1 MKKTLLPL
9 LAFLP
14 LYAAAQPSFEIKGK
28 VGNYSAPA
36 KVYLGYRIDGN
47 LVLDSA
53 KIEQGSFQFKG
64 QVPST
69 LVAALILDRTSVG
82 IMNMSNL
89 TADKAQFYLGNESI
103 TVTSADSMKNITISG
118 SRIKDSVVAAAAL
131 AAQQLAEDMKN
142 FEPGKMAPL
151 FTQPDSTG
159 KLVQLADF
167 RGKVVLV
174 DFWASWCMPCRQ
186 ENPNLVKAYQKFN
199 KMGFEILSVSVDD
212 AGHRKEWLEAIRKD
226 NLQWTNVSDLKG
238 GDKNEAARLYHIQYI
253 PQNYLIDRNGKIVA
267 VNLLG
272 ENLDK
277 KLEELFSK
285 NKP

>member
-1 MKKTLLPL
+1 MKKTLVQL

-53 KIEQGSFQFKG
+53 QIEQGSFQFKG

-69 LVAALILDRTSVG
+69 TIAALILDRTSVG
-82 IMNMSNL
+82 LMHITDL
-89 TADKAQFYLGNESI
+89 TVDKAQFYLGNESI

-131 AAQQLAEDMKN
+131 AAQQLADDMKKL
-142 FEPGKMAPL
+142 EPGKMAPL
-151 FTQPDSTG
+151 FAQPDSAG

-186 ENPNLVKAYQKFN
+186 ESPNLVKAYQKFN
-199 KMGFEILSVSVDD
+199 TRGFEILSVSVDD
-212 AGHRKEWLEAIRKD
+212 ALHRKEWLEAIKKD

-238 GDKNEAARLYHIQYI
+238 GDKNEAAKLYHIQFI
-253 PQNYLIDRNGKIVA
+253 PRNFLIGRDGKIVA
-267 VNLLG
+267 ANLQG

-285 NKP
+285 K

>member
-1 MKKTLLPL
+1 MKKTLIQL
-9 LAFLP
+9 LALLP
-14 LYAAAQPSFEIKGK
+14 FCAAAQQSFEIKGK
-28 VGNYSAPA
+28 VGHYSDPA

-53 KIEQGSFQFKG
+53 KMEQGSFHFKG
-64 QVPST
+64 RVPST
-69 LVAALILDRTSVG
+69 TIAALILDRTSVG

-118 SRIKDSVVAAAAL
+118 SRIKDSVIAAAAL
-131 AAQQLAEDMKN
+131 AAQQQAEDMKN
-142 FEPGKMAPL
+142 LEPGKMAPL
-151 FTQPDSTG
+151 FTQPDSAG

-199 KMGFEILSVSVDD
+199 KKGFEILSISVDD
-212 AGHRKEWLEAIRKD
+212 VSHRKEWLEAIKKD
-226 NLQWTNVSDLKG
+226 GLQWTNASDLKG
-238 GDKNEAARLYHIQYI
+238 GDQNDAAKLYHIQFI
-253 PQNYLIDRNGKIVA
+253 PRNYLIDRDGKIVA
-267 VNLLG
+267 ANLLG

-285 NKP
+285 K

>member
-1 MKKTLLPL
+1 MKKTLVPL

-36 KVYLGYRIDGN
+36 KVYLGYRIEGN

-69 LVAALILDRTSVG
+69 TIAALILDRTAIG
-82 IMNMSNL
+82 IMNMTDL

-118 SRIKDSVVAAAAL
+118 SRIKDSVIAAAAL
-131 AAQQLAEDMKN
+131 AAKKLAEAMKDLQ
-142 FEPGKMAPL
+142 PGKMAPL
-151 FTQPDSTG
+151 FAQPDSSG
-159 KLVQLADF
+159 KMINLSAF

-186 ENPNLVKAYQKFN
+186 ENPHLVTAYEKFKQK
-199 KMGFEILSVSVDD
+199 GFEIFSISVDD
-212 AGHRKEWLEAIRKD
+212 ATRRADWLKAVRTD
-226 NLQWTNVSDLKG
+226 NMQWTNVNDLKG
-238 GDKNEAARLYHIQYI
+238 GDKNEAALLYHVQAI
-253 PQNYLIDRNGKIVA
+253 PQSYLLDRDGKILA
-267 VNLLG
+267 VNLRG
-272 ENLDK
+272 EDLDK
-277 KLEELFSK
+277 KLEELFS
-285 NKP
+285 NK